1 MGEGGAGMSVW
12 AEVAGVECGSVINW
26 VSDALHPHTHHSSTT
41 PHTHDTTKMILLEIN
56 NRILEETLTVKI
68 RNSLNG

>member
-1 MGEGGAGMSVW
+1 MERKLISGVSRYQLSGVTPSAG
-12 AEVAGVECGSVINW
+12 
-26 VSDALHPHTHHSSTT
+26 DLHTPYLAARNPHAA
-41 PHTHDTTKMILLEIN
+41 TKMILLEIN